1 MREALKELVIEPSAW
16 KSTQFQNDESFVE
29 PLTPQEIDEVGQA
42 VRKISDKG
50 LEAFSFEKND
60 FEAPAF
66 IKRLEKAAQEVEH
79 GRGFVI
85 LRGLPADQYSRDE
98 IYVVTWAVG
107 KILGE
112 PLSQNAR
119 GDLIGEVTDV
129 GSDYENDMNARGYL
143 SRAELPWHCDYADCT
158 GLLCVNP
165 AKSGGGVLLASS
177 MTVYNTILQEHPEYI
192 DILNRGFPWD
202 LRGEGVTGTLEEVT
216 NHDIPVYSYYKD
228 RLSCSFN
235 GRRIKSARPKIGTD
249 LSDVE
254 LAAIESMYEIASREE
269 NQLYLNIQAG
279 DIQLLN
285 NHMVFHARSK
295 YQDYKDPK
303 KKRLQLRLWL
313 SLANGRELAPEFID
327 RYNTGPKMGV
337 TASEAGQKLQEQT
350 LRLDHV

>member
-1 MREALKELVIEPSAW
+1 MQNVLREPVTEPSAW
-16 KSTQFQNDESFVE
+16 KSTQFTTEDSFIE
-29 PLTPQEIDEVGQA
+29 QLTAQEIDDVGQA
-42 VRKISDKG
+42 IRKICDKG
-50 LEAFSFEKND
+50 LKAFSFEKED
-60 FEAPAF
+60 FEALVF
-66 IKRLEKAAQEVEH
+66 IKRLEQAAQEVEH

-85 LRGLPADQYSRDE
+85 LRGLPADQYTRDE
-98 IYVVTWAVG
+98 IYIVTWAVG

-119 GDLIGEVTDV
+119 GDFIGEVTDV

-143 SRAELPWHCDYADCT
+143 SRAELPWHCDYADCS
-158 GLLCVNP
+158 GLICVNR
-165 AKSGGGVLLASS
+165 AKSGGGLLLASS
-177 MTVYNTILQEHPEYI
+177 MTVYNTILAEHPEYI

-216 NHDIPVYSYYKD
+216 NHDIPVYSYYKG

-235 GRRIKSARPKIGTD
+235 GRRIKSARPKIGTE
-249 LSDVE
+249 LSAVE

-285 NHMVFHARSK
+285 NHMIFHARSK
-295 YQDYKDPK
+295 YVDHKDPT

-313 SLANGRELAPEFID
+313 NLENGRELAPEFID

-337 TASEAGQKLQEQT
+337 TASDAGRKLQEQT
-350 LRLDHV
+350 LKLDHV

>member
-1 MREALKELVIEPSAW
+1 MRDVLRDPVTEPSAW
-16 KSTQFQNDESFVE
+16 KGTQFQSEDSFVE
-29 PLTPQEIDEVGQA
+29 RLTPQEIDEAGQA
-42 VRKISDKG
+42 VRKICEKG
-50 LEAFSFEKND
+50 LTAFSFEKKD
-60 FEAPAF
+60 FDAPAF
-66 IKRLEKAAQEVEH
+66 IKRLEQAAIEIEH

-85 LRGLPADQYSRDE
+85 LRGLPGEQYTREE
-98 IYVVTWAVG
+98 IYIVTWAVG

-143 SRAELPWHCDYADCT
+143 SRAELPWHCDYADCS
-158 GLLCVNP
+158 GLVCVNP
-165 AKSGGGVLLASS
+165 AKSGGGLLLASS
-177 MTVYNTILQEHPEYI
+177 MTVYNTILKEHPEYI

-216 NHDIPVYSYYKD
+216 YHDIPVYSYYKD

-235 GRRIKSARPKIGTD
+235 GRRIKSARPKIGTA

-254 LAAIESMYEIASREE
+254 LAAVDSMYEIASREE

-285 NHMVFHARSK
+285 NHMIFHARSK
-295 YQDYKDPK
+295 YVDHKDPA

-313 SLANGRELAPEFID
+313 SLAKGRELAPEFID

-337 TASEAGQKLQEQT
+337 TASEAGQKLQEKT

>member
-1 MREALKELVIEPSAW
+1 MREVLKEPVTEPSAW
-16 KSTQFQNDESFVE
+16 KSAQFAGNDSFIE
-29 PLTPQEIDEVGQA
+29 TLSDQEIDEVGRA
-42 VRKISDKG
+42 VRKICDNG
-50 LEAFSFEKND
+50 LKAFSFEKDD
-60 FEAPAF
+60 FEAPLF
-66 IKRLEKAAQEVEH
+66 IERLKQAAEEVEN

-85 LRGLPADQYSRDE
+85 LRGISANRFSREE
-98 IYVVTWAVG
+98 IYIVTWAVG

-143 SRAELPWHCDYADCT
+143 SRAELPWHCDYADCS
-158 GLLCVNP
+158 GLVCVHP
-165 AKSGGGVLLASS
+165 AKSGGGLLIASS
-177 MTVYNTILQEHPEYI
+177 MTVYNTILNEHPEYL
-192 DILNRGFPWD
+192 DVLHRGFPWD

-216 NHDIPVYSYYKD
+216 NHDIPVYSYFKG

-249 LSDVE
+249 LSAIE
-254 LAAIESMYEIASREE
+254 LAAVDSIYEIASREE
-269 NQLYLNIQAG
+269 NKICVSIQAG

-285 NHMVFHARSK
+285 NHMIFHAREP
-295 YQDYKDPK
+295 YEDFKDPA

-313 SLANGRELAPEFID
+313 DLANGRELAPEFID

-337 TASEAGQKLQEQT
+337 TASEAGRKLQEQT
-350 LRLDHV
+350 LTLDHV